1 MAPERQNY
9 HTILSQNCKEI
20 KQLDDRADEVSSFIV
35 TVLSPHAARQAQ
47 RRGIGPETLNL
58 VLIHADKSRKL
69 PGNSR
74 ACWISRKGR
83 QQLIRSGYAA
93 AKVDRARGVRLIIGL
108 RDDVIL
114 TVEHAFHRRAWA

>member
-20 KQLDDRADEVSSFIV
+20 KQLDDRADEVSA
-35 TVLSPHAARQAQ
+35 LSLPYCPRMLRGKLSAAALVRNPQPCSDPRRQIPQTAWQLTRLLDFAQ
-47 RRGIGPETLNL
+47 RPAA
-58 VLIHADKSRKL
+58 V
-69 PGNSR
+69 
-74 ACWISRKGR
+74 
-83 QQLIRSGYAA
+83 IRSGYAA